1 MKHDDLQR
9 MLTEIEISI
18 AKIEVHL
25 ADIKSDVLE
34 TKQVTEKT
42 EERVKELETFKSKTI
57 GAVSIIIP
65 IVAFIAA
72 IGHDIIKKF
81 MGWG

>member
-1 MKHDDLQR
+1 MKHDELQR
-9 MLTEIEISI
+9 MLTEIEISL

-25 ADIKSDVLE
+25 TDIKSDVAESKKLS
-34 TKQVTEKT
+34 EKT
-42 EERVKELETFKSKTI
+42 EERVKDLETFKSKTV
-57 GAVSIIIP
+57 GAVSIIVP
-65 IVAFIAA
+65 IVAFMAA

>member
-9 MLTEIEISI
+9 MLTEIEISL

-25 ADIKSDVLE
+25 ADIKSDVVE
-34 TKQVTEKT
+34 NKIISEKT
-42 EERVKELETFKSKTI
+42 EERVKDLETFKSKTV

-65 IVAFIAA
+65 IVAFVAA
-72 IGHDIIKKF
+72 VGHDIIKKF

>member
-72 IGHDIIKKF
+72 VGHDIVKKF

>member
-1 MKHDDLQR
+1 MKHDELQR
-9 MLTEIEISI
+9 MLTDIEISL

-25 ADIKSDVLE
+25 ADIKADVIE
-34 TKQVTEKT
+34 NKKKVEATEK
-42 EERVKELETFKSKTI
+42 RVTDLETFKSKTL
-57 GAVSIIIP
+57 GAVSIIVP
-65 IVAFIAA
+65 MVAFLAA